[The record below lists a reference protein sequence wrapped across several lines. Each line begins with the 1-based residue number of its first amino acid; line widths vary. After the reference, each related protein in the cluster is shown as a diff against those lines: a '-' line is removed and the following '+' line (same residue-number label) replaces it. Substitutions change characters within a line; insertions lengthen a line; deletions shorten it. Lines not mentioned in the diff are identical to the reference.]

1 LSTRI
6 VSGLSRHS
14 MIWFLLRTTRIA
26 VLH

>member
-6 VSGLSRHS
+6 VSGLPRHS